1 MANVSVELTAAQV
14 IGIKDHFAVTDEK
27 KAVELTT
34 AWLNNHLNQWYA
46 DYKAKDIAVI
56 YEALKADPTKIT
68 AVLTALGIK

>member
-34 AWLNNHLNQWYA
+34 AWMNNHLNQWYA
-46 DYKAKDIAVI
+46 DFKGKDIDAI
-56 YEALKADPTKIT
+56 KDTLTKDPTKIA
-68 AVLTALGIK
+68 AVLAELGIK